1 MGEDALVFLT
11 GSAVR
16 PEVLTALRERGRLSL
31 RDLEA
36 RLSVSRRTLKR
47 TLGQM
52 EGRGWVR
59 PRDGEYEL
67 TALGDAM
74 FTAYET
80 FRERERA
87 IRRCRSFLEHTPAD
101 QFDAGVDALADVT
114 LVSAESDPSA
124 PVDRIVEIRNAATE
138 IRQYAPFLFIDTVR
152 QLADRATGESPLNA
166 TLVLGQALPD
176 NVSAEYREQFEALAA
191 APGVDVY
198 IYPDGPWLGLGVADG
213 HAYVGVSDVERVPR
227 ALLEGDTPSLVAW
240 VNQQLDRY
248 LERAEPFALDS

>member
-1 MGEDALVFLT
+1 MYA
-11 GSAVR
+11 
-16 PEVLTALRERGRLSL
+16 EVPLS
-31 RDLEA
+31 
-36 RLSVSRRTLKR
+36 LSVSRRTLKR